1 MLERHE
7 VLPSGRK
14 ADRESWFAESYTG
27 RSDLRRTV
35 EGRPSV
41 ILERTEGHHR

>member
-14 ADRESWFAESYTG
+14 ADRESWFATK
-27 RSDLRRTV
+27 LV
-35 EGRPSV
+35 AV
-41 ILERTEGHHR
+41 IVTALAAAYVVNATLL